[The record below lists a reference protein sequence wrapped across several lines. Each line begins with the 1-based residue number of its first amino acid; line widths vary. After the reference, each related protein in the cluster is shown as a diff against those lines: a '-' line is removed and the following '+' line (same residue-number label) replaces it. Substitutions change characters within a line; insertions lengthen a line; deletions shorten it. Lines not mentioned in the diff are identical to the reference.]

1 MIKTWGDQNQIFPPA
16 NPSQILAENENVL
29 SWEKDCWI
37 KIDCGLFWFL
47 EQISLKALI
56 EFSQIN
62 AALPWLIKLTSVAV
76 CPLVNSSP
84 LTKHTF
90 SCGGVLFNTPII
102 NKKLA
107 NEWHT
112 YLQSLALE
120 WKPPFLFLF
129 SLCLQALRASTW
141 RLFFWLR
148 PDWARAYTISAAVDT
163 IMQKLPSIYSSHFIA
178 MVTKFKNNPRSSYC
192 VYWFHWLGKIWR
204 QNLSKQQFYCQ
215 FMERRRF
222 FLRAPKADSQHCNS
236 TLFFCSTRVL
246 LHWESQS
253 L

>member
-1 MIKTWGDQNQIFPPA
+1 MCSNRIIPPARCGGRGLGSSGSCSQSKRVNLKWLKHEGIKTKFSRLFLA
-16 NPSQILAENENVL
+16 NSSQIQAENENVL

-47 EQISLKALI
+47 EQIRRRLSLKALI

-90 SCGGVLFNTPII
+90 SCGGALSNTPII

-178 MVTKFKNNPRSSYC
+178 IVTKFKNNPCIS
-192 VYWFHWLGKIWR
+192 
-204 QNLSKQQFYCQ
+204 
-215 FMERRRF
+215 
-222 FLRAPKADSQHCNS
+222 
-236 TLFFCSTRVL
+236 
-246 LHWESQS
+246 
-253 L
+253 